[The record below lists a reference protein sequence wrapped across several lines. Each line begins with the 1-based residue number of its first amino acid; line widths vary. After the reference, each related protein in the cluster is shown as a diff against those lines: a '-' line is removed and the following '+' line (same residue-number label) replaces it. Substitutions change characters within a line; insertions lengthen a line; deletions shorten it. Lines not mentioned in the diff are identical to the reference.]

1 MTTKKL
7 TKLLALYLPY
17 ILLGLVATNF
27 GEAWR
32 LAEGKELGDKIMSMM
47 GTIPVAFANPL
58 PSLHPL
64 DLLVGLCCGTGLR
77 LAVYLRGKNAK
88 KYRHGMEYGSAR
100 WGNAKDIEP
109 FMAPK
114 FSDNIILTKTER
126 LMMSDRPPDPKNAR
140 NKNVLVVGGSGSGKT
155 RFWLKPNLLQ
165 CHSSYVVT
173 DPKGTIVLECGNAML
188 KNGYKL
194 KILNTINF
202 KKSMH
207 YNPFAY
213 VHSEKDILKLVTTLM
228 TNTKGEG
235 SGGDPFWE
243 KSERLLLTALIA
255 YLHYEAPV
263 VAAVSEAEVEKLR
276 LYSDP
281 ACAQLLRTAAAHFG
295 LQPSQVMPG
304 NGSDENLFFALRA
317 FCDESHPLAF
327 ADITYGCYGVW
338 CGLLHIPAH
347 IIPLKEDFTLD
358 PADYHGLHETIV
370 IANPNAPTGLCLPRD
385 AIEGILR
392 SNPDS
397 VVIVDE
403 AYVDFGGES
412 CVPLIDQYEN
422 LLVVQTFSKSRQ
434 LAGARLGLAMGNAA
448 LIADLNRVKFSLNPY
463 NINRLTLKAGQ
474 AALEDTAYFEKTRT
488 AVMDTRAWTMQQLT
502 DRGFTVLD
510 SRANFV
516 FASTGRINGGELYK
530 ELKKSGILVRHFDA
544 PRIENWLRITIGTP
558 EQMQALMDAV
568 DKILEV

>member
-1 MTTKKL
+1 
-7 TKLLALYLPY
+7 
-17 ILLGLVATNF
+17 
-27 GEAWR
+27 
-32 LAEGKELGDKIMSMM
+32 MSRY
-47 GTIPVAFANPL
+47 F
-58 PSLHPL
+58 
-64 DLLVGLCCGTGLR
+64 
-77 LAVYLRGKNAK
+77 
-88 KYRHGMEYGSAR
+88 
-100 WGNAKDIEP
+100 
-109 FMAPK
+109 
-114 FSDNIILTKTER
+114 TKT
-126 LMMSDRPPDPKNAR
+126 LAS
-140 NKNVLVVGGSGSGKT
+140 
-155 RFWLKPNLLQ
+155 
-165 CHSSYVVT
+165 
-173 DPKGTIVLECGNAML
+173 LEPYTPGEQ
-188 KNGYKL
+188 L
-194 KILNTINF
+194 KIADIVKLNANE
-202 KKSMH
+202 
-207 YNPFAY
+207 NPY
-213 VHSEKDILKLVTTLM
+213 
-228 TNTKGEG
+228 
-235 SGGDPFWE
+235 PP
-243 KSERLLLTALIA
+243 
-255 YLHYEAPV
+255 APG
-263 VAAVSEAEVEKLR
+263 VAAAVAAAVPGLR
-276 LYSDP
+276 LYSD
-281 ACAQLLRTAAAHFG
+281 LTNGDLNAAIARHWG
-295 LQPSQVMPG
+295 VRPENILCG

-317 FCDESHPLAF
+317 FCDENHPLVF

-338 CGLLHIPAH
+338 CGLLHIPTH

-385 AIEGILR
+385 AIEGILQ

-412 CVPLIDQYEN
+412 CVPLIDQYDN

-474 AALEDTAYFEKTRT
+474 AALEDTAYFEKTR
-488 AVMDTRAWTMQQLT
+488 AAIMDTRAWTMQQLT

-516 FASTGRINGGELYK
+516 FASTERINGGALYK
-530 ELKKSGILVRHFDA
+530 KLKENGILVRHFDA